1 MDRVTIHRLGDDA
14 VYKRI
19 STTVRE
25 YLQLGT
31 NNVEYWSGEWDYA
44 HDMLMAYASLTKN
57 DFENLDKGHPRRFI
71 LPMTATQLTTMGTFI
86 AQVLFG
92 DDQPHKVSGRGP
104 EDEVPAEHLN
114 TLLKWNAEQQ
124 PTYNI
129 GYLWVMDCL
138 TYNRGIMYNSWAPIF
153 KPVREYVS
161 VEIPG
166 EVDEEGNPKTF
177 FQMHWL
183 YFVYDAM

>member
-153 KPVREYVS
+153 KPAREYVS

-166 EVDEEGNPKTF
+166 EVDEEGNPKT
-177 FQMHWL
+177 
-183 YFVYDAM
+183 